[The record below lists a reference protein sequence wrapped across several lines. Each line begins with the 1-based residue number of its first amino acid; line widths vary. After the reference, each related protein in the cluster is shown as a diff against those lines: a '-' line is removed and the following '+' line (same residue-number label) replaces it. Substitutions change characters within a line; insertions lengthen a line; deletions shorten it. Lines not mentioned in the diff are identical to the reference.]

1 MNRTCMTTA
10 TNPQGLNVEL
20 ELVEAFLSIRRN
32 GDQQA
37 KQAVS
42 RR

>member
-1 MNRTCMTTA
+1 MTTA
-10 TNPQGLNVEL
+10 TNPQGLNDVEL
-20 ELVEAFLSIRRN
+20 ELVEAFLSIRRS